1 VTKKK
6 GSGLAPS
13 IGGILVGFDQ
23 QIFRTTP
30 HVNELVAK
38 GARLPSAAAAGGGRL
53 TIDIPEGG
61 QGMERLELS
70 APDVT
75 VVVDLV
81 AGGRIAS
88 LVIDGRE
95 LLKTTGADAI
105 AWGSPRRAA
114 ANSSGEITAALTTRL
129 LFRCRPSRTS
139 DNSRRGRSVRSRR
152 RRAQPTTPRRR

>member
-1 VTKKK
+1 MARKKEQSV
-6 GSGLAPS
+6 GRS
-13 IGGILVGFDQ
+13 IRGILVGFDQ

-30 HVNELVAK
+30 PVNELVAK
-38 GARLPSAAAAGGGRL
+38 GAPLPSAAAAGGGRL

-70 APDVT
+70 APGVT

-105 AWGSPRRAA
+105 AWGS
-114 ANSSGEITAALTTRL
+114 
-129 LFRCRPSRTS
+129 F
-139 DNSRRGRSVRSRR
+139 
-152 RRAQPTTPRRR
+152 